1 MCGVSAER
9 WPAAGESGRALSHA
23 YLPPPP
29 PHTHTPPLRA
39 AYDHAKRHY
48 YVSLRSDSDEVDVSV
63 IAKSLGGGGHR
74 RASGFTCER
83 LEDVLVYEDGTPVG
97 QGKAKEGGGGASSS
111 GGAGSKRA
119 KVEE

>member
-1 MCGVSAER
+1 M
-9 WPAAGESGRALSHA
+9 
-23 YLPPPP
+23 
-29 PHTHTPPLRA
+29 
-39 AYDHAKRHY
+39 
-48 YVSLRSDSDEVDVSV
+48 DVSV

-74 RASGFTCER
+74 RASGFTCDK

-97 QGKAKEGGGGASSS
+97 GGGASSSSSSSS